1 MHYFFFLTVQ
11 TSTPAMSIK
20 DLEQILGFVELKVP
34 VTLSR
39 PDRSAA
45 ERVEESPLTVEAVQ
59 ETMIKCVFV
68 D

>member
-1 MHYFFFLTVQ
+1 
-11 TSTPAMSIK
+11 MSIK